1 MQTFARFVFI
11 ALLIIV
17 FAAVSSGVA
26 YADGLLP
33 GVPNFEPSAKKQ
45 TIRVFEFVTR
55 NAWLGVLLP
64 LVKFFGLAVCAGF
77 GLLLAGVLFGYIGRL
92 LGLRGRNL
100 RRFEAGASRAFLRG
114 RNVSKGKSG
123 IPYVEDFGGKSYEI
137 RFDK

>member
-1 MQTFARFVFI
+1 MQVFARFAFI
-11 ALLIIV
+11 VLLIIV
-17 FAAVSSGVA
+17 FTAVLSNDV
-26 YADGLLP
+26 YAQA
-33 GVPNFEPSAKKQ
+33 PSASPVS
-45 TIRVFEFVTR
+45 IPFEDRAVRYITR
-55 NAWLGVLLP
+55 GFMGLLLP
-64 LVKFFGLAVCAGF
+64 LVKYLVVAVCAGF
-77 GLLLAGVLFGYIGRL
+77 SLIFLGMLFGYIGRL